1 MYIQLDEK
9 DNNQWKFYFTRTSFR
24 LQNQYY
30 KDTFAR
36 YFPKNELP
44 VKVQK
49 EAMDERIKTYLQDI
63 VLDHFF
69 SSLSASIQ
77 QRLINVLILFL
88 FSHRHNKGDDLV
100 ENTLQQIT
108 AENNYANF
116 DLIRNVCYKYSKG
129 NLRSFFRN
137 PYTAF
142 LFHQFA
148 SSEEANSDF
157 IKTRMDDKETKQFNE
172 IRYNKVREELHVL
185 KNEAIAGL
193 KESSEDMSKA
203 HFQDAARV
211 FY

>member
-1 MYIQLDEK
+1 M
-9 DNNQWKFYFTRTSFR
+9 
-24 LQNQYY
+24 QNQFY
-30 KDTFAR
+30 KDAFAR

-49 EAMDERIKTYLQDI
+49 EAMDSRIRTYLQDI
-63 VLDHFF
+63 VLDDFF

-100 ENTLQQIT
+100 ENTLEQIRS
-108 AENNYANF
+108 ENNYANF

-148 SSEEANSDF
+148 SSEEATSEF
-157 IKTRMDDKETKQFNE
+157 IKTRMDDKETK
-172 IRYNKVREELHVL
+172 
-185 KNEAIAGL
+185 
-193 KESSEDMSKA
+193 
-203 HFQDAARV
+203 
-211 FY
+211 